1 MKRRSVTMLLLAFF
15 VQPLAAREIG
25 TAAAVQPRVTGEGE
39 RIIHVNAAVRV
50 DERIAT
56 GAQGRA
62 QLLFADGSALSIGP
76 NSEVVLDSFVY
87 DPDKNTGKIALSVT
101 KGVFRFV
108 GGKLSKE
115 QPVTISSET
124 ATMGIR
130 GGIAFL
136 TVRPDQAISAAFL
149 YGEELTLSRNG
160 MTRSTKTRGTAIDAE
175 AGHPPHKARALSA
188 LEIDDLLCLFDRGP
202 KKTDQFAETP
212 IDRSKL
218 PAR

>member
-1 MKRRSVTMLLLAFF
+1 MSAWRFAFCVLLF
-15 VQPLAAREIG
+15 VASPLAAREIG
-25 TAAAVQPRVTGEGE
+25 SAAAVQPRVIGEGE
-39 RIIHVNAAVRV
+39 RVIEVNSAVHSN
-50 DERIAT
+50 ERIVT
-56 GAQGRA
+56 GTEGRA

-76 NSEVVLDSFVY
+76 NSDVVLDSFVY
-87 DPDKNTGKIALSVT
+87 DPEKTTGKIALSVT

-115 QPVTISSET
+115 NPVTISTNT

-136 TVRPDQAISAAFL
+136 TVRPDQAVSAAFL
-149 YGEELTLSRNG
+149 YGEELTLSRG
-160 MTRSTKTRGTAIDAE
+160 GVVRSTKIRGTAIDAE
-175 AGHPPHKARALSA
+175 AGRTPRKARPLSA
-188 LEIDDLLCLFDRGP
+188 IEIDDLLCLFDRGP

-212 IDRSKL
+212 INRGKL